1 MRKFPILPLL
11 IISLIFGKE
20 GHTQYFSTG
29 QDPAAT
35 AWQQIKQKHYQII
48 FPEGNEQRAQYLA
61 NILDLVVKHETIS
74 LPAKV
79 PRIPFILHS
88 ASASSNGITVWAP
101 KRIELYPN
109 PPSQS
114 YAEEWLEQLAIHEY
128 RHAVQ
133 ISSMNQGFTK
143 VLSYFFGEQIVGGV
157 LGLYLPSWFLEGDAT
172 VTETAMSRTGRGRSA
187 LFGSVL
193 RAQVVEKGSYSYDK
207 ATLGSYKTFTPDAY
221 ELGYF
226 LVGQAR
232 EEYGPMVWNE
242 AIRRSARLPFMVVPF
257 SSGIRKTT
265 GLWKSGLYRQV
276 ISTLDS
282 NWKVEHVENPGTDYH
297 LVTQRDPGTHTHYY
311 NPQWTDDQHIVAE
324 KTSIDDVTRFVRIN
338 RATGDE
344 CVLHTPGPRPE
355 RAISTSASLLVWA
368 EFRRDRRWEN
378 RSYSEIWS
386 LDLNSG
392 KANLLTEK
400 SRYFSPAIN
409 VVGSKI
415 VVVERTESGD
425 CSLVILEAKDGKVI
439 SEIPLPPGY
448 TAMNPNWYTDSGN
461 ILLTLQCHLGQTL
474 ASADPVTGT
483 IRELIPWSY
492 REISG
497 KAYGKDQFILF
508 STAGRGRE
516 NIFALDTISHQ
527 IFQVTDSRFAATGLS
542 FSSQNGNILFTDYT
556 SDGAMVVAEQ
566 FNPSQW
572 ERVTPEEP
580 ENSLADALTRQ
591 ENANLQDTILARS
604 LHRLLEN
611 HPNDSL
617 PPLATLYPV
626 SRYSKAGHLFNP
638 HSWAPVSF
646 NTGNLDFNPG
656 VMVISQNVLNSMFA
670 TAGWEYNLN
679 EEAGRIYAGL
689 SYQGWYPVIDFEADY
704 GNRSNYYNN
713 HGTRYTWRETNL
725 KLRASIPHNFSKGR
739 YYRYLEPRA
748 GISLIGVRH
757 NEDTPGNFMSGTTLS
772 FDYRL
777 YATQYQRMSQKDLI
791 PRFGQTLEVNFRHSP
806 AGGNDMGSIL
816 AASGRFYL
824 PGIIRHQ
831 GISIYAGY
839 QNYLR
844 TSSVNYSYGNLIRT
858 PRGYTGV
865 SDQRSLSIQFNYA
878 LPLWYPDLSAG
889 PVIYFKR
896 LKMNLFTDYWYGSE
910 PGFYR
915 NLLSA
920 GGEITVDFH
929 LLRFLAPVELGVRG
943 LVYPLDRD
951 WGWELLYA
959 ISIP

>member
-1 MRKFPILPLL
+1 MRKFPVFTLL
-11 IISLIFGKE
+11 ILCLFAGKE
-20 GHTQYFSTG
+20 VRSQYFSTG
-29 QDPAAT
+29 QDPAAIK
-35 AWQQIKQKHYQII
+35 WQQIKHKHYQII
-48 FPEGNEQRAQYLA
+48 FPEGNERRAQYLA
-61 NILDLVVKHETIS
+61 NILDLVVKHETRT
-74 LPAKV
+74 LPARV
-79 PRIPFILHS
+79 PRVPFILHS
-88 ASASSNGITVWAP
+88 SSSNSNGITVWAP

-172 VTETAMSRTGRGRSA
+172 VTETALSRTGRGRSA

-193 RAQVVEKGSYSYDK
+193 RAQVVEKGYYSYDK

-221 ELGYF
+221 EFGYF

-232 EEYGPMVWNE
+232 VEYGPMVWNE
-242 AIRRSARLPFMVVPF
+242 AIRRSAKLPFMVVPF
-257 SSGIRKTT
+257 SSGIRKST
-265 GLWKSGLYRQV
+265 GHWKSGLYRQL
-276 ISTLDS
+276 ISKLDS
-282 NWKVEHVENPGTDYH
+282 NWKEESAVTPGVDYP
-297 LVTQRDPGTHTHYY
+297 LITARDPGAHSHYY
-311 NPQWTDDQHIVAE
+311 NPQCTDDQHIVAE

-338 RATGDE
+338 NPTGDE

-355 RAISTSASLLVWA
+355 RSISTSANLLVWA
-368 EFRRDRRWEN
+368 ETRRDRRWEN

-386 LDLNSG
+386 LDLISG
-392 KANLLTEK
+392 KSNLLTKK
-400 SRYFSPAIN
+400 SRFFSPAIN
-409 VVGSKI
+409 AGGSKI
-415 VVVERTESGD
+415 VVVERTESGN
-425 CSLVILEAKDGKVI
+425 CALVILQAKDGEVI
-439 SEIPLPPGY
+439 SKVPLPSGH
-448 TAMNPNWYTDSGN
+448 TAMNPNWYAGSGN
-461 ILLTLQCHLGQTL
+461 ILLTLQCHRGQTL
-474 ASADPVTGT
+474 ALADPVTGT
-483 IRELIPWSY
+483 IHELMPWSY
-492 REISG
+492 REFNG
-497 KAYGKDQFILF
+497 KTYGKDHFILF
-508 STAGRGRE
+508 STEGRGRE

-527 IFQVTDSRFAATGLS
+527 IFQVTDSRFAATGISLDYP
-542 FSSQNGNILFTDYT
+542 GEKLLFTDYT
-556 SDGAMVVAEQ
+556 SDGAMVVAEP

-572 ERVTPEEP
+572 KKVSLEEP
-580 ENSLADALTRQ
+580 ENPLAEVLARQ

-604 LHRLLEN
+604 FHRMIEDY
-611 HPNDSL
+611 PNDTVL
-617 PPLATLYPV
+617 PLATRYPV

-656 VMVISQNVLNSMFA
+656 IMVISQNVLNSMFA

-679 EEAGRIYAGL
+679 EETGRVYAGL
-689 SYQGWYPVIDFEADY
+689 SYQGWYPVIDVEADY
-704 GNRSNYYNN
+704 GNRSNYYSN
-713 HGTRYTWRETNL
+713 HGSRYTWRETNL
-725 KLRASIPHNFSKGR
+725 KLRASIPLNFSKGR

-748 GISLIGVRH
+748 GISLIGVSH

-772 FDYRL
+772 FDYRF
-777 YATQYQRMSQKDLI
+777 YAMQYQRMSQKDLI
-791 PRFGQTLEVNFRHSP
+791 PRLGQTIEINFRHTP
-806 AGGNDMGSIL
+806 AGNNDMGSIFS
-816 AASGRFYL
+816 ASGRFYL

-831 GISIYAGY
+831 GISLYAGY

-844 TSSVNYSYGNLIRT
+844 ESSVNYSYGNLIRT

-878 LPLWYPDLSAG
+878 LPLWYPDLSVG
-889 PVIYFKR
+889 PVVYFKR

-929 LLRFLAPVELGVRG
+929 LLRFLAPVEFGVRVM
-943 LVYPLDRD
+943 VYPLDRD
-951 WGWELLYA
+951 WGWEFLYA